1 MSGEEPI
8 IAVLLCLR
16 LRNPGTTAT
25 CKGREAQ
32 AQLIM
37 SHLLTVVT
45 FQPTAGVTISSSWNV
60 VRSRPALKSS
70 AGEAGQSK
78 IQAQAIYIKKS

>member
-8 IAVLLCLR
+8 IAVLICLR
-16 LRNPGTTAT
+16 LRNPGTTAA
-25 CKGREAQ
+25 CKGRVAKT
-32 AQLIM
+32 QLM

-45 FQPTAGVTISSSWNV
+45 FQSTAGVTISSSWNV

-78 IQAQAIYIKKS
+78 SQAQA